1 MTVVGSPN
9 NWTGI
14 NTEGVDS
21 SQLERAR
28 NTPLNRATLRARG
41 LMGPGNPFT
50 PYSFNAK

>member
-41 LMGPGNPFT
+41 ELDPSPNFRL
-50 PYSFNAK
+50 YSFQAK